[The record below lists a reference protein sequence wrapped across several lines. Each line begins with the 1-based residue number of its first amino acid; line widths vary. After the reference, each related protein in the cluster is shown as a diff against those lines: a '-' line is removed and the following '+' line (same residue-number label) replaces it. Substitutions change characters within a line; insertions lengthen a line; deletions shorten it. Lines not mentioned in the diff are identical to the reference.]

1 MPATAVPVPSFF
13 GPLSGDDHLVAFAG
27 PDLVVAAGAAV
38 GLVGFV
44 GLDVPYVDAVV
55 GFRPAVR
62 AHARVT
68 VSPPAAGS
76 AHAAMTRGVRTTWM
90 ACASNETTAW

>member
-1 MPATAVPVPSFF
+1 MA
-13 GPLSGDDHLVAFAG
+13 LAG

-68 VSPPAAGS
+68 VSPPAEGS
-76 AHAAMTRGVRTTWM
+76 VHGAMTREVRTTWT
-90 ACASNETTAW
+90 ACTSNETTAW